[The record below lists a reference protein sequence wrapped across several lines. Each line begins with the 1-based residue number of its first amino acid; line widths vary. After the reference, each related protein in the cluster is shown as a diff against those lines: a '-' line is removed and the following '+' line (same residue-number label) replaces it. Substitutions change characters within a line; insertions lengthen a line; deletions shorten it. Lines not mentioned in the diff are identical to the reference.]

1 MLGLSTSSSNEPAG
15 AKVLFAKAAIF
26 VVVFYGVAMVASVL
40 FARVVD
46 WRAYQDPRERLF
58 WDNAV
63 SQADV
68 IFLGDSVFD
77 SSFVNSPQDAF
88 ADIVQEMTGKRVFD
102 GALNGAEPPDF
113 LSAAQLLVT
122 NGIRGATV
130 VLDVMPNRSL
140 AFRRQEQTSG
150 NYPGRFRR
158 VLGDNVVSRAL
169 VNVRKPLIVLD
180 PDILLNCLKQQ
191 KHFYGV
197 GASRDRVWYSDGDM
211 ARRRFEVF
219 QQQVTS
225 GPFQSLDWIKD
236 VDSILKQ
243 NSNRLVVFI
252 SPVNNVLIDA
262 YSSKEDTVKYGAL
275 HAAAHSRLVEY
286 LRHTAVPYIDATDQ
300 LDSDSFADMVHVNKR
315 GNRRFA
321 ELIAGYLQS
330 NPDNEASSASSV
342 AVGHGHEY
350 VDEGSGLD
358 RTSRDSGAKDRRRA
372 RLKTMSGPQ

>member
-1 MLGLSTSSSNEPAG
+1 MSGSFTSSSSEQPG

-26 VVVFYGVAMVASVL
+26 AGVFYGVAMAASVL
-40 FARVVD
+40 FAHVVD

-58 WDNAV
+58 WDSAI
-63 SQADV
+63 SDADV
-68 IFLGDSVFD
+68 IVLGDSVFD
-77 SSFVNSPQDAF
+77 SSFVNSPQDGF
-88 ADIVQEMTGKRVFD
+88 ENVVQELTGERVFN

-113 LSAAQLLVT
+113 LNAAQLLVAD
-122 NGIRGATV
+122 GVRGATV

-140 AFRRQEQTSG
+140 AFRRPEQTSG

-169 VNVRKPLIVLD
+169 ANIRQPLIVLD
-180 PDILLNCLKQQ
+180 PDILLSCLKGN

-197 GASRDRVWYSDGDM
+197 GPYRDHVWYSDEDM

-225 GPFQSLDWIKD
+225 GPFQPLDWIQN

-243 NSNRLVVFI
+243 NGNTLVVFV
-252 SPVNNVLIDA
+252 SPVNDALIDS
-262 YSSKEDTVKYGAL
+262 YSSSEDAARYHAL
-275 HAAAHSRLVEY
+275 LSAAHSRLVEY
-286 LRHTAVPYIDATDQ
+286 LQHTAVPYIDATGR

-330 NPDNEASSASSV
+330 NPEMCPGERVHVKPTAA
-342 AVGHGHEY
+342 HRMTPLE
-350 VDEGSGLD
+350 
-358 RTSRDSGAKDRRRA
+358 TSDVF
-372 RLKTMSGPQ
+372 